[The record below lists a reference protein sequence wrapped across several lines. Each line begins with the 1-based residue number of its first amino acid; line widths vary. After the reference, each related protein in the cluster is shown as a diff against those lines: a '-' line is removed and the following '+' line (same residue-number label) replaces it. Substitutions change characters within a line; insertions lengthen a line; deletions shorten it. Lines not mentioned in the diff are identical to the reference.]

1 MNFIKQKIKDI
12 IRELFDDPPD
22 ESTQQ
27 EVTPIDKKISIVQA
41 GDLLE
46 SLGAPPDDLRII
58 ALLSDLDQ
66 EKMADIMSG
75 FLTLKASALENN
87 D

>member
-22 ESTQQ
+22 GPAQQ
-27 EVTPIDKKISIVQA
+27 EDSSTGKKISIVQA

-46 SLGAPPDDLRII
+46 SLGAPVDDLRMIG
-58 ALLSDLDQ
+58 LLSDLDQ
-66 EKMADIMSG
+66 EKW
-75 FLTLKASALENN
+75 LT
-87 D
+87 